1 MSYKHGERLADEI
14 QQLLHRDSMSGLGA
28 MPEIGNNEHDAAR
41 AKSNGFDPERTQAAS
56 VNDRRVANSPSK
68 SLTDHR

>member
-1 MSYKHGERLADEI
+1 
-14 QQLLHRDSMSGLGA
+14 MSGLGA
-28 MPEIGNNEHDAAR
+28 MPEIGNNEHDAAG

-56 VNDRRVANSPSK
+56 VNDRRVAKSPSK